1 MTSPKLLTV
10 AEVAEQLNVGRDA
23 VRSWI
28 RQGKLRGY
36 RFGEGKGC
44 TWRVDPE
51 SFETFKAKSVV
62 APARRYASPLR
73 ED

>member
-1 MTSPKLLTV
+1 MTAKLLTV
-10 AEVAEQLNVGRDA
+10 AEVADRLNVGRDA
-23 VRSWI
+23 VRSYI

-44 TWRVDPE
+44 VWRVE
-51 SFETFKAKSVV
+51 ESSFEAFLKASLV
-62 APARRYASPLR
+62 APARRYASPLK